1 MCVCECEGMWGVSVH
16 VHVCGMSEDVCECGV
31 WVCGMSEDVSV

>member
-1 MCVCECEGMWGVSVH
+1 MRVCMCECEGMWGVLVH

-31 WVCGMSEDVSV
+31 